1 MNSMNSFKGYG
12 KVDEAEERA
21 FRRKTR
27 RRITII
33 TISTVI
39 LLIVVIAAVAG
50 VLMKKKNTES
60 SPSPASKRLSLS
72 QSIKAVC
79 SVTQYPDSCFRSISS
94 MHNGSSDSPDPKE
107 LFLLSLKA
115 AVKELSG
122 LTSLP
127 DNIISKKINGVDRR
141 VKNALLD
148 CKSLFD
154 DAIEELNSSISSI
167 TDLGPDKDMLST
179 ARIENIKTWLS
190 SAITDQETCLDGLI
204 EMNTSSPIHERVKSA
219 MKNSTEFTSNSL
231 AIVTKIIP
239 ILEKLKIPIHRKL
252 LSHQH
257 QPHHHRVNPV
267 KRFPEWVNPRDRRLL
282 QDDQNLIKPDLTVA
296 KDGSG
301 DFLTIQEAILTV
313 KKKNESR
320 IVIHVKAGKYI
331 ENVVIDKGHWNIMMY
346 GDGKDKTIVSGSLNN
361 IDGTPTFSTATFIVT
376 GRGFIAKG
384 IRFENTAG
392 PSKHQA
398 VALRSGSDRSVFYQ
412 CSFDG
417 YQDTLYAHSNRQ
429 FYRDCDITGTIDFIF
444 GNSAVVLQNCLI
456 QPRQPMANQ
465 FNTITAQGKKDPNQ
479 NTGISIQRCTIKP
492 FGVVSLKTYLG
503 RPWKDFSTTVI
514 MQTEID
520 AVVEPVGWLPW
531 VSNVEPPNTIFYGE
545 YLNTGPGAGVERR
558 VNWTGYK
565 PTITPDEAGKFTVDS
580 FIQGKEWLQEAN
592 IIFDSSL

>member
-1 MNSMNSFKGYG
+1 MDSINSFKGYG

-21 FRRKTR
+21 FRQKTR

-33 TISTVI
+33 TVSTII
-39 LLIVVIAAVAG
+39 LLIVVIACVAG
-50 VLMKKKNTES
+50 VLIRKKTTES
-60 SPSPASKRLSLS
+60 SSSPSAAAKPLTLS

-79 SVTQYPDSCFRSISS
+79 SVTQYPDSCFASISS
-94 MHNGSSDSPDPKE
+94 MYNGSSNNPVDPKE
-107 LFLLSLKA
+107 LFLLSLKS

-127 DNIISKKINGVDRR
+127 DDIISGKINGVDRR
-141 VKNALLD
+141 VENALLD

-154 DAIEELNSSISSI
+154 DAIDELNSSISSI
-167 TDLGPDKDMLST
+167 TNGGHDQDLLST
-179 ARIENIKTWLS
+179 GKIENIKTWLS
-190 SAITDQETCLDGLI
+190 SAITDQETCLDGLT
-204 EMNTSSPIHERVKSA
+204 EMNTSTPIHDRVESA

-231 AIVTKIIP
+231 AIVAKILP
-239 ILEKLKIPIHRKL
+239 MLEKFKIPIHRQLMGHK
-252 LSHQH
+252 QH
-257 QPHHHRVNPV
+257 RFISA
-267 KRFPEWVNPRDRRLL
+267 KRFPEWVHPRDRRLL
-282 QDDQNLIKPDLTVA
+282 LQDDQNVISPDLTV
-296 KDGSG
+296 DQNGGG
-301 DFLTIQEAILTV
+301 DFKTIQEAISTV
-313 KKKNESR
+313 KKKNDTR
-320 IVIHVKAGKYI
+320 VVIYVKAGKYV
-331 ENVVIDKGHWNIMMY
+331 ENVIIDKGHWNIMMY

-361 IDGTPTFSTATFIVT
+361 IDGTPTFSTATFVVT

-392 PSKHQA
+392 PAKHQA

-444 GNSAVVLQNCLI
+444 GNAAVVLQNCLI

-479 NTGISIQRCTIKP
+479 NTGISIQKCTIKP
-492 FGVVSLKTYLG
+492 FGVVSLRTYLG

-514 MQTEID
+514 MQTEMD

-545 YLNTGPGAGVERR
+545 YLNTGPGAGVEKR

-565 PTITPDEAGKFTVDS
+565 PTITPDEAGRFTVDS
-580 FIQGKEWLQEAN
+580 FIQGKEWLQQAN
-592 IIFDSSL
+592 VMFDSSL